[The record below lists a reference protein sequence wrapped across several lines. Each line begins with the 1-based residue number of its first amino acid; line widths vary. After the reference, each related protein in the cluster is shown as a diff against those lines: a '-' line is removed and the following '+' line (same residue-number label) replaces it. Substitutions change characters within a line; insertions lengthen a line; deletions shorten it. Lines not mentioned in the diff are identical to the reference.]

1 MAVPNYIKEL
11 IKKRADYAQK
21 VIEIDCQLS
30 DWLDKQDIDVDPSD
44 YRGGVEIYAAPYDC
58 AYRVL
63 SAIQKK
69 NK

>member
-1 MAVPNYIKEL
+1 MEEKLLTPSEYFNIVKER
-11 IKKRADYAQK
+11 KHTVTED
-21 VIEIDCQLS
+21 DS